1 MVGAKK
7 KNAATK
13 QPTSNTKEDRISS
26 LPDEII
32 CHILS
37 FLPSTLQ
44 AVRTSV
50 LSKRWRLLWT
60 YVPNITFPLK
70 FVPLIF
76 YYDLKEYSEREAR
89 LIDKT
94 LKTYSSSK
102 IKKFCIQFSADLIDL
117 GPRMDSWVQFAVGR
131 DVEDLTLEFSLNNTI
146 RGFDIAKCYGYSL
159 PQFFYHNSWLRNLK
173 ADFCQ
178 FVPDGRV
185 SWSSLKDLSIGHDTL
200 TDEVMQNILDGTP
213 VLQSLKLLSC
223 NRIHRLDLSLNSHLK
238 KLVMHEA
245 VAYVKEDD
253 TVVEI
258 AGPHLQVLEIMGFWF
273 KKKCRLMNMSS
284 LIRATLDFEVERGL
298 HEKRND
304 FLEKSRNIVEECLD
318 NVHHARELKL
328 GSWCI
333 QVLST
338 SRMVNV
344 LLSPSLSRKCLIL
357 DVDSFSNQYI
367 PGIASLLCCS
377 YNLHELV
384 INICPDITCKEFYA
398 DSDFSNSD
406 DFGENYWKSQKIIFS
421 HLLLNLKTVKISKL
435 MKRERGCSLERVF
448 TFLGFLLKNASVLE
462 KMVLYGSRLGRDV
475 LFVASKLLS
484 IPRRSPHAVVLFQK
498 KLMT

>member
-131 DVEDLTLEFSLNNTI
+131 DVEDLTLEFSLNNSI

-333 QVLST
+333 Q
-338 SRMVNV
+338 
-344 LLSPSLSRKCLIL
+344 
-357 DVDSFSNQYI
+357 
-367 PGIASLLCCS
+367 
-377 YNLHELV
+377 
-384 INICPDITCKEFYA
+384 FYA